1 MREIVIARDFTT
13 FPGGRYI
20 VNGKGSGELFRKEF
34 LIPVLEKSDRAR
46 VHLDG
51 AVGYPSSFLE
61 EAFGG
66 LVRLG
71 YSADQIRRAFT
82 IEAGPSY
89 APYARLIW
97 DYVDKAAGHQKAS
110 A

>member
-1 MREIVIARDFTT
+1 MREIVIARDFSA

-20 VNGKGSGELFRKEF
+20 AHGKGSGELFRRDF
-34 LIPVLEKSDRAR
+34 LVPILDRSEAAKIQ
-46 VHLDG
+46 LDG

-71 YSADQIRRAFT
+71 YSPSQIRRTFT
-82 IEAGPSY
+82 IEAGPAY
-89 APYARLIW
+89 APYVRLIW
-97 DYVDKAAGHQKAS
+97 DYVDKAASQQKAS